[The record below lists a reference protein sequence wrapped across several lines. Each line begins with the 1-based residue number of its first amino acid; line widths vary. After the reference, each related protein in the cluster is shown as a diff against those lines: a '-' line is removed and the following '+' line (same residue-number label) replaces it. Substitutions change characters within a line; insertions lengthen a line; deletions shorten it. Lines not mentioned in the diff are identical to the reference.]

1 MAKTYR
7 KLNFGGT
14 AMKRKLLLSALCILL
29 CSAGC
34 TEKEEAEEYNPI
46 FHRTSVR
53 SFENREV
60 EDEKIEQILKA
71 GFQAPSANND
81 QPWYFYVVTD
91 REVLQELSEASRWA
105 SPAADAP
112 CAIVS
117 AYTEEISAPEYAQID
132 MAIAMENIWLE
143 TDRLGLGGVFLGI
156 APIEERMKKVE
167 EILDMPDDLHAFC
180 IFAFGYPSSLHE
192 QTDRYQEDRVFHID

>member
-1 MAKTYR
+1 MKYFAR
-7 KLNFGGT
+7 KSV
-14 AMKRKLLLSALCILL
+14 RIILIIL
-29 CSAGC
+29 MTVLFTGC
-34 TEKEEAEEYNPI
+34 KQNKAAEEYAPI

-53 SFENREV
+53 SFETRQV
-60 EDEKIEQILKA
+60 EEEKISQILKA

-91 REVLQELSEASRWA
+91 KEILKQLSEASRWA
-105 SPAADAP
+105 SPAANAP

-117 AYTEEISAPEYAQID
+117 AYTKDISAPEYAEID

-156 APIEERMKKVE
+156 APVEERMKKVE
-167 EILDMPDDLHAFC
+167 EILDMPENLHAFC
-180 IFAFGYPSSLHE
+180 IFAFGYPSSIHD
-192 QTDRYQEDRVFHID
+192 QPDRYHEERVFYIH